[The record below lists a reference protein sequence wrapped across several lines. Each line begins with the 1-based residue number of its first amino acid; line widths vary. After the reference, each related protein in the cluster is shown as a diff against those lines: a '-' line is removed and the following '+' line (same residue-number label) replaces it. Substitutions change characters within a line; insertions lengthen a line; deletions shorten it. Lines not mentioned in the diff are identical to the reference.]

1 MAVKKDKAVQTLE
14 GYIENEYKKAKDKM
28 DKQCQKAKQKVDRA
42 NNDKEK
48 TKAEQEYAKCIE
60 QRKEMT
66 INKWFT
72 DLVNIISKYFKR
84 ASYIGKYTHPDSTIS
99 VYQSCG
105 TAEEGYVLTE
115 GNQCDFDIYMGN
127 GNRIPAANFLLFP
140 IVLNESVLEDILH
153 HGGRT
158 KAVLEKMGLDYLL
171 LESAIQVMEDKSNP
185 IPSYT
190 ESQLRQ
196 VYFPVGPD
204 QYHLLT
210 ILPASSLMWKC
221 TSIIQR
227 FRARAFAVRDKK
239 DPEYGGDWE
248 EIKNLTMV
256 GFGGTKPQ
264 NISALN
270 SRRGGKAYLLPSLP
284 PVWLQRSVRKPKRN
298 FFYNTI
304 NKWSF
309 QSDIFALHTL
319 MQQGRNTVKIRENI
333 VNIVMHMADNVLA
346 QGDILREEPEGWT
359 DEVLYE
365 NLPLPQKIWL
375 DEKYKELRKDTDWII
390 AVSEDFAR
398 WLIRTYDRFLGH
410 EAYMLGDSEFAF
422 FKDIMVKALKEEV
435 RGE

>member
-14 GYIENEYKKAKDKM
+14 EYIRESAAKKNKTIIQWYTDIVKNIA
-28 DKQCQKAKQKVDRA
+28 QCRMAFYV
-42 NNDKEK
+42 
-48 TKAEQEYAKCIE
+48 
-60 QRKEMT
+60 
-66 INKWFT
+66 
-72 DLVNIISKYFKR
+72 
-84 ASYIGKYTHPDSTIS
+84 GKYIHPDSQIS
-99 VYQSCG
+99 VYAGDCMPQD
-105 TAEEGYVLTE
+105 GYVEIDGNTCIPDILTAAQYI
-115 GNQCDFDIYMGN
+115 GS
-127 GNRIPAANFLLFP
+127 ANFLLFP
-140 IVLNESVLEDILH
+140 LCKEETVLEDILKH
-153 HGGRT
+153 EGYT
-158 KAVLEKMGLDYLL
+158 QQILESMGLSYSE
-171 LESAIQVMEDKSNP
+171 LERTVWDMKKRSSTTPVF
-185 IPSYT
+185 T

-410 EAYMLGDSEFAF
+410 EAYMLGDSEFEF